1 MSIFHNEDSKGGG
14 PVTFGDHL
22 SGTDLVYTIIQNA
35 IEKGA
40 SDVHIEPYE
49 QGGRIQFRVD
59 GVLHEVDIIEEDQLT
74 AITNSL
80 RVLANLDL
88 VNAVTPEDGHF
99 FHTYNNQKQEVITV
113 DIRLSIFPVV
123 DGSSIVLR
131 VLDRSEVLLSM
142 KDLGMEEE
150 DLLRFK
156 RLSLRSY
163 GMLLVT
169 GPVGSGKTT
178 TLYSVLLE
186 FSKQKDHKNI
196 ITLEDP
202 VEYHFDGI
210 RQSQIQPER
219 GFTFAEGMKSILRQD
234 PDAIMIGE
242 IRDQDTAGYA
252 IEASLAGR
260 AVFSSIHANSTVGT
274 IARLVDMNIERG
286 LIAYAI
292 NGAISQRLVKKICS
306 SCKID
311 YAPPLEHLKMLGIEH
326 EKIDYKIGAG
336 CEECEFTGY
345 KGRTGI
351 FEILEFSDEIRALI
365 VEKASIQEIT
375 EAAEK
380 GGFKSLRGEAVEKIR
395 QGIITPE
402 EAIKTAY

>member
-1 MSIFHNEDSKGGG
+1 MDF
-14 PVTFGDHL
+14 F
-22 SGTDLVYTIIQNA
+22 
-35 IEKGA
+35 EKGA
-40 SDVHIEPYE
+40 EVSFDDHVSGTNLIYSIVQGAIGKKASDIHVEPFG
-49 QGGRIQFRVD
+49 QGGRIQYRID
-59 GVLHEVDIIEEDQLT
+59 GVLHEIDLLSAEQLGVVV
-74 AITNSL
+74 NSL
-80 RVLANLDL
+80 RVLANLDP
-88 VNAVTPEDGHF
+88 VDAFTPEDGHF
-99 FHTYNNQKQEVITV
+99 FYNYDNELKETLTV

-123 DGSSIVLR
+123 SGSAVVMR
-131 VLDRSEVLLSM
+131 VLDRAEVLLSM
-142 KDLGMEEE
+142 TDLGMSSD
-150 DLLRFK
+150 DLIRFK

-163 GMLLVT
+163 GMFLVT

-186 FSKQKDHKNI
+186 YSKQKEHKNV

-219 GFTFAEGMKSILRQD
+219 GYTFVEGMKSILRQD

-292 NGAISQRLVKKICS
+292 NGAISQRLVKKICEA
-306 SCKID
+306 CKTD
-311 YAPPLEHLKMLGIEH
+311 YTPPREHLKMLEIEN
-326 EKIDYKIGAG
+326 EDIAYKIGAG
-336 CEECEFTGY
+336 CAECDMTGY

-351 FEILEFSDEIRALI
+351 FEILEFNDEIRALI
-365 VEKASIQEIT
+365 VEKASIQEIMQ
-375 EAAEK
+375 AAEK
-380 GGFKSLRGEAVEKIR
+380 MGFRSLRDEAIARIR
-395 QGIITPE
+395 EGIITPE

>member
-1 MSIFHNEDSKGGG
+1 MSL
-14 PVTFGDHL
+14 FGTGVELSFDTHV
-22 SGTDLVYTIIQNA
+22 SGTNLIYSIVQGA
-35 IEKGA
+35 IEKKA
-40 SDVHIEPYE
+40 SDIHIEPFG
-49 QGGRIQFRVD
+49 QGGRIQYRID
-59 GVLHEVDIIEEDQLT
+59 GVLHEIEILDGEQL
-74 AITNSL
+74 AVVVNSL
-80 RVLANLDL
+80 RVLANLDP
-88 VNAVTPEDGHF
+88 VDVVTPEDGNF
-99 FHTYNNQKQEVITV
+99 FYNYESPEKETITV

-123 DGSSIVLR
+123 SGSAVVLR
-131 VLDRSEVLLSM
+131 VLDRAEVLLSM
-142 KDLGMEEE
+142 TDLGMGAQ

-163 GMLLVT
+163 GMFLVT

-219 GFTFAEGMKSILRQD
+219 GYTFAEGMKSILRQD

-292 NGAISQRLVKKICS
+292 NGAISQRLVKKICQ
-306 SCKID
+306 SCKTD
-311 YAPPLEHLKMLGIEH
+311 YAPPVEHLKMLEIEH
-326 EKIDYKIGAG
+326 EHIAYKIGAG
-336 CEECEFTGY
+336 CDACDHTGY

-351 FEILEFSDEIRALI
+351 FEILEFDDEIRALI

-380 GGFKSLRGEAVEKIR
+380 SGFRSLRDEAVRMIR
-395 QGIITPE
+395 EGIITPE

>member
-1 MSIFHNEDSKGGG
+1 MNIFTDDIFSGSSLTVDTH
-14 PVTFGDHL
+14 V
-22 SGTDLVYTIIQNA
+22 SGTNLVYSIVHGA
-35 IEKGA
+35 IEKKA
-40 SDVHIEPYE
+40 SDIHIEPFG
-49 QGGRIQFRVD
+49 QGGRVQYRID
-59 GVLHEVDIIEEDQLT
+59 GELREVATMRADQLT
-74 AITNSL
+74 VAINSL
-80 RVLANLDL
+80 RVLSNLDP
-88 VNAVTPEDGHF
+88 VNAFTPEDGHF
-99 FHTYNNQKQEVITV
+99 FYSYEDQQKATITV

-123 DGSSIVLR
+123 SGSAVVLR
-131 VLDRSEVLLSM
+131 VLDRAEVLLSM
-142 KDLGMEEE
+142 KDLGMNDD

-156 RLSLRSY
+156 RLTLRSY

-186 FSKQKDHKNI
+186 FSKQKEHKNV

-202 VEYHFDGI
+202 VEYHFDTI

-219 GFTFAEGMKSILRQD
+219 GYTFAEGMKSILRQD

-242 IRDQDTAGYA
+242 IRDAETAGHA
-252 IEASLAGR
+252 IEAALAGR
-260 AVFSSIHANSTVGT
+260 AVFSSIHANSTVGV

-292 NGAISQRLVKKICS
+292 NGAISQRLVRKICAA
-306 SCKID
+306 CKTEF
-311 YAPPLEHLKMLGIEH
+311 APSVEHLRMLGIEH
-326 EKIDYKIGAG
+326 ENIAYKMGAG
-336 CEECEFTGY
+336 CAECEMTGY

-351 FEILEFSDEIRALI
+351 FEILEFNDDLRTLI

-375 EAAEK
+375 MAAERS
-380 GGFKSLRGEAVEKIR
+380 GFRSLRDEAVEMIR

>member
-1 MSIFHNEDSKGGG
+1 MDIFPDETTKDGQVSFDNH
-14 PVTFGDHL
+14 V
-22 SGTDLVYTIIQNA
+22 SGTNLIYSIVQGA
-35 IEKGA
+35 IEKKA
-40 SDVHIEPYE
+40 SDVHIEPFG
-49 QGGRIQFRVD
+49 QNGRIQYRID
-59 GVLHEVDIIEEDQLT
+59 GVLHDIDTLSAEQL
-74 AITNSL
+74 AVVVNSL
-80 RVLANLDL
+80 RVLANLDP
-88 VNAVTPEDGHF
+88 VDAVTPEDGHF
-99 FHTYNNQKQEVITV
+99 FYTYDDQGQSAVTV

-123 DGSSIVLR
+123 SGSSVVLR

-142 KDLGMEEE
+142 KDLGMRDE
-150 DLLRFK
+150 DLIRFK

-163 GMLLVT
+163 GMMLVT

-219 GFTFAEGMKSILRQD
+219 GYTFAEGMKSILRQD

-292 NGAISQRLVKKICS
+292 NGAISQRLVKKICQA
-306 SCKID
+306 CKTD
-311 YAPPLEHLKMLGIEH
+311 YAPPLEHLKMLDIEH
-326 EKIDYKIGAG
+326 ENIAYKIGAG
-336 CEECEFTGY
+336 CEECAHTGY

-351 FEILEFSDEIRALI
+351 FEILEFNDEIRALI

-380 GGFKSLRGEAVEKIR
+380 LGFRSLRDEAVARIR
-395 QGIITPE
+395 EGIITPE